1 MEYTVTHFMEEKLQ
15 MLESYINKLD
25 TAVSENDIAKAR
37 ALQREIIAVY
47 DPEIESLNG
56 GLNSYDVSYSF
67 QNAPPVDYIGD
78 AILLK
83 VKLQNYKLNLAS
95 GLYKPFQGVDGAVTV
110 TQHVNQD
117 VSTSVVINLEQ
128 TIHSILQL
136 PESVLSDDE
145 KEILSGKIASISAE
159 KDREKRWEKVSGVL
173 KWIAD
178 KGIQVGIAALPY
190 ITKMLEATS

>member
-1 MEYTVTHFMEEKLQ
+1 MTHFMEEKIKVLEGYICALDDAITKKDVGKAKELQ
-15 MLESYINKLD
+15 
-25 TAVSENDIAKAR
+25 T
-37 ALQREIIAVY
+37 EIIAVY
-47 DPEIESLNG
+47 EPEIDSLKSELDN
-56 GLNSYDVSYSF
+56 YSLTHYG
-67 QNAPPVDYIGD
+67 ASTPVDYIGD
-78 AILLK
+78 AKLLRA
-83 VKLQNYKLNLAS
+83 KLQNYKLNLAS

-159 KDREKRWEKVSGVL
+159 KDRKKRWEKVSGAL

>member
-47 DPEIESLNG
+47 DPEIESLKD
-56 GLNSYDVSYSF
+56 GLDSHVVSYSF
-67 QNAPPVDYIGD
+67 QNTPPVDYIGD

-83 VKLQNYKLNLAS
+83 AKLQNYKLNLAS
-95 GLYKPFQGVDGAVTV
+95 GLYKPFQSAEGAVTV

-117 VSTSVVINLEQ
+117 VNATLVVTFEQ
-128 TIHSILQL
+128 VIHNIQQL
-136 PESVLSDDE
+136 PDSVLSDEE
-145 KEILSGKIASISAE
+145 KEVLSGKIAAISAE
-159 KDREKRWEKVSGVL
+159 KDKEKRWGKVCSAL
-173 KWIAD
+173 KWIAE

-190 ITKMLEATS
+190 IAKALEETP

>member
-1 MEYTVTHFMEEKLQ
+1 MTHSMEEKIRTIDGYIEHLEDSISTGDSKKAENLQ
-15 MLESYINKLD
+15 
-25 TAVSENDIAKAR
+25 T
-37 ALQREIIAVY
+37 EIIAVY
-47 DPEIESLNG
+47 EPEIESLKSELDN
-56 GLNSYDVSYSF
+56 YSITQF
-67 QNAPPVDYIGD
+67 DTSTPVDYIGD

-83 VKLQNYKLNLAS
+83 AKLQNYKLNLAS

>member
-1 MEYTVTHFMEEKLQ
+1 MSHFMEEKIKKVEEYIDELDNAIDKNEVERAKELQ
-15 MLESYINKLD
+15 
-25 TAVSENDIAKAR
+25 T
-37 ALQREIIAVY
+37 EIIAVY
-47 DPEIESLNG
+47 EPEIESLKSELGN
-56 GLNSYDVSYSF
+56 YSITQF
-67 QNAPPVDYIGD
+67 DTSTPVDYIGD

-83 VKLQNYKLNLAS
+83 AKLQNYKLNLAS
-95 GLYKPFQGVDGAVTV
+95 GLYKPFQSVDGAVTV

-190 ITKMLEATS
+190 ITKMPEATS

>member
-1 MEYTVTHFMEEKLQ
+1 MTHFMEEKIKVLEGYVCALDDAITKKDVEKAKELQ
-15 MLESYINKLD
+15 
-25 TAVSENDIAKAR
+25 T
-37 ALQREIIAVY
+37 EIIAVY
-47 DPEIESLNG
+47 EPEIDSLKSKLDN
-56 GLNSYDVSYSF
+56 YSF
-67 QNAPPVDYIGD
+67 THYGASTPVDYIGD
-78 AILLK
+78 AKLLRA
-83 VKLQNYKLNLAS
+83 KLQNYKLNLAS

>member
-1 MEYTVTHFMEEKLQ
+1 MTHFMEEKIKVLEGYICALDDSITKRNAEKAKKLQ
-15 MLESYINKLD
+15 
-25 TAVSENDIAKAR
+25 T
-37 ALQREIIAVY
+37 EIIAVY
-47 DPEIESLNG
+47 EPEIESLKSELDN
-56 GLNSYDVSYSF
+56 YSITQF
-67 QNAPPVDYIGD
+67 DTSTPVDYIGD

-83 VKLQNYKLNLAS
+83 AKLQNYKLNLAS

-190 ITKMLEATS
+190 ISKMLEATS